1 MKNYMKYL
9 SGLCLLSMLFVSCAK
24 DIDSNPT
31 LNTEDLTMTLLE
43 SAYPTAVVLDLSKSE
58 TVDLKIKEQP
68 NYGFPAV
75 TIYSV
80 QVSLDPAFMNVQPS
94 DTDPDV
100 KYVTLASTYNTAAMK
115 VDAMEMNN
123 AIIKLYQ
130 AANDGADPTGKT
142 LNIYVRVKAELQR
155 ANNTEC
161 YSNVIKMSNLTVAY
175 VAALPKALYVSGSSI
190 RGGNAAKEWAPVY
203 GFAGNFY
210 TLAYFGAGDTFFWG
224 DNEDAATGFART
236 SSIDDQA
243 GAGIDEGEDGG
254 IKVSNAGWYV
264 LFMATAVDK
273 VKNALVSDLT
283 IYPGAA
289 YVIGNPTGA
298 WNDSDADWAMVAPD
312 KADGIWESPAF
323 TAGGEMRAY
332 IKVPG
337 IDWWRTEFTLFKG
350 NLFWRTVDIP
360 ANWAENVGSS
370 YSVTCSEGQK
380 LYVNFDALTGE
391 VK

>member
-190 RGGNAAKEWAPVY
+190 RGG
-203 GFAGNFY
+203 
-210 TLAYFGAGDTFFWG
+210 D
-224 DNEDAATGFART
+224 DNKARHRDR
-236 SSIDDQA
+236 I
-243 GAGIDEGEDGG
+243 
-254 IKVSNAGWYV
+254 
-264 LFMATAVDK
+264 
-273 VKNALVSDLT
+273 
-283 IYPGAA
+283 
-289 YVIGNPTGA
+289 
-298 WNDSDADWAMVAPD
+298 
-312 KADGIWESPAF
+312 
-323 TAGGEMRAY
+323 
-332 IKVPG
+332 
-337 IDWWRTEFTLFKG
+337 
-350 NLFWRTVDIP
+350 
-360 ANWAENVGSS
+360 
-370 YSVTCSEGQK
+370 
-380 LYVNFDALTGE
+380 
-391 VK
+391 